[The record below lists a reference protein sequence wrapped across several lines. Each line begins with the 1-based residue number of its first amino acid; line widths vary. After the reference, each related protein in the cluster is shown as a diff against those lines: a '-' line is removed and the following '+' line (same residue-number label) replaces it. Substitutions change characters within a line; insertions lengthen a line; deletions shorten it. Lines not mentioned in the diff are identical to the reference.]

1 MSEPQDF
8 NRMLGYDDRSP
19 QQQVLEE
26 DDDLLLELE
35 NLYRPQRRTLADNPV
50 AKATALAAIVLAV
63 GGFAFFSYK
72 LMTGGFAPEPTASE
86 VEEQDT
92 AIARQMP
99 QAEPTAIADDL
110 KTRMALGEQA
120 NDLSE
125 FERRQQSTPE
135 PEPSPPPEPTP
146 APPPPAI
153 PSASVPPPPAPP
165 EPEPSPDP
173 LQLWAQI
180 NEIGSYSGASEPA
193 FPVAASASAIADPL
207 AEIRSR
213 PDPLALIQDRP
224 NALAVSVSSDP
235 QRSPLAQ
242 SEGIESPPQVDL
254 RLEREV
260 LQGGNAR
267 SIPAGTTATGVI
279 ASPIIWSPE
288 VESAAERF
296 VVTLSSPLRDVENL
310 PAIPSGSELVVQVD
324 GVLPNGYV
332 RMSGVAVIANLG
344 DRRQEI
350 PLDAEAISVRG
361 AGGESLL
368 AKSDPRLDPGGD
380 IAAQEAGLFVLG
392 ALGEVGELLNRPD
405 SSSTS
410 STSALGGSSVIS
422 TIENGEADLLGGV
435 LKGGTD
441 AVIPSM
447 QDRAQRSVE
456 EAQSRSPLWTL
467 SAGQPVQ
474 IIVNREIRW

>member
-35 NLYRPQRRTLADNPV
+35 NLYRPQRKTLADNPV

-72 LMTGGFAPEPTASE
+72 LMTGGFAPEPVASE

-99 QAEPTAIADDL
+99 QAEPTEIADDL

-125 FERRQQSTPE
+125 FERRQQPTPS
-135 PEPSPPPEPTP
+135 PEPSSPPEPTP

-153 PSASVPPPPAPP
+153 PAASAPPPPAPP

-193 FPVAASASAIADPL
+193 FPVASSAIANPL

-213 PDPLALIQDRP
+213 PDPLASIQERP
-224 NALAVSVSSDP
+224 NPLAASVPSVTSSVPSDP
-235 QRSPLAQ
+235 RQSSLAQ
-242 SEGIESPPQVDL
+242 LGGMGSPPQVDL

-267 SIPAGTTATGVI
+267 AIPAGTTAAGAI
-279 ASPIIWSPE
+279 ASPVIWSPD

-296 VVTLSSPLRDVENL
+296 VITLSSPLRDVENL

-332 RMSGVAVIANLG
+332 RMSGVAVIANWG

-350 PLDAEAISVRG
+350 PLDAGAISVRG
-361 AGGESLL
+361 AGGEALL
-368 AKSDPRLDPGGD
+368 AKGDPRLDP
-380 IAAQEAGLFVLG
+380 
-392 ALGEVGELLNRPD
+392 
-405 SSSTS
+405 
-410 STSALGGSSVIS
+410 
-422 TIENGEADLLGGV
+422 
-435 LKGGTD
+435 
-441 AVIPSM
+441 
-447 QDRAQRSVE
+447 
-456 EAQSRSPLWTL
+456 
-467 SAGQPVQ
+467 
-474 IIVNREIRW
+474 